1 MTYEASFN
9 LRACFNIDIYG
20 DFLSFTSNYT
30 HFFYRAASL
39 MCVYFLASLSLQYF
53 ALLCWADW
61 FLT

>member
-1 MTYEASFN
+1 MKYEASFN
-9 LRACFNIDIYG
+9 LRACFNIDIHG

-53 ALLCWADW
+53 ALLC
-61 FLT
+61 